1 MPGQLLY
8 RAQASDWSSPQQSRL
23 CTGNSSTR
31 RRQVTGHH
39 HSRAGYARATPLPDA
54 GKCMVI
60 TTAEQAM
67 PGQLLY
73 RAQASAWSSP
83 LQTRLCLGNSSTGS
97 GQVTGHHHSRAGYAR
112 ATPLPGADKCLVI
125 TTAEQSMPAQL
136 LYRAQASAWSSP
148 PQSRLC
154 PGNSSTGRRQV
165 TGHHHRRACY
175 ARATPLP
182 GAGKCLVMTT
192 AEQAMPRQ
200 LLYQAQAS
208 AWSSPPQS
216 RLCPG
221 NSSTGRRQV
230 TGHHHRRAGYA
241 RATPLPGAG
250 KCLVITTAEQ
260 AMPGQLLYRAQASD
274 WSSPPKS
281 RLRPGNSTTG
291 RWQVTGHHHRRAGY
305 DRATPLWGSGK

>member
-1 MPGQLLY
+1 M
-8 RAQASDWSSPQQSRL
+8 RAWSSPPQSTLRP
-23 CTGNSSTR
+23 GNSSTG
-31 RRQVTGHH
+31 RRQVPGHDH
-39 HSRAGYARATPLPDA
+39 RRAGYAGATPLPGAD
-54 GKCMVI
+54 KCLVI
-60 TTAEQAM
+60 TTAEQAT

-73 RAQASAWSSP
+73 QAQASAWSSP
-83 LQTRLCLGNSSTGS
+83 PQSRLCPGNSSTGRR
-97 GQVTGHHHSRAGYAR
+97 QVPGHHHHRAGYAR

-125 TTAEQSMPAQL
+125 TTAEQAMPGQL

-165 TGHHHRRACY
+165 PGHHHRRAGY

-182 GAGKCLVMTT
+182 GAGKCLVITT
-192 AEQAMPRQ
+192 AEQATPGQ
-200 LLYQAQAS
+200 LLYRAQAS

-216 RLCPG
+216 RLRPG

-230 TGHHHRRAGYA
+230 PGHDHRRAGYA

-260 AMPGQLLYRAQASD
+260 AMPGQLLYRAQTSA
-274 WSSPPKS
+274 WSSPLQT
-281 RLRPGNSTTG
+281 RLCLGNSSTG
-291 RWQVTGHHHRRAGY
+291 RRQVPGHHQRRAGY
-305 DRATPLWGSGK
+305 ARATPLPGAGK